1 MEVVVGRVVKAHG
14 VTGELVVEVRTDDP
28 AGRFAVG
35 RRLQAGHP
43 RGGAARRDV
52 VVEAVREHGARL
64 LVRLGGV
71 DDRDAAEALRGSLLL
86 IDTAALPPIDDPD
99 EYYDHQLI
107 GLRVRTLAG
116 VEVGTVTDVLHTAAG
131 EVLTVRTG
139 DERAEVLVPFVA
151 AIVTGVRLE
160 EGVLDIDPPDG
171 LLDL

>member
-64 LVRLGGV
+64 LVRLGGGGE
-71 DDRDAAEALRGSLLL
+71 RDAAESLRGSLLL
-86 IDTAALPPIDDPD
+86 IGPAAAPPLDDPD
-99 EYYDHQLI
+99 EYYDQQLVW
-107 GLRVRTLAG
+107 LRARN
-116 VEVGTVTDVLHTAAG
+116 
-131 EVLTVRTG
+131 
-139 DERAEVLVPFVA
+139 
-151 AIVTGVRLE
+151 
-160 EGVLDIDPPDG
+160 
-171 LLDL
+171 